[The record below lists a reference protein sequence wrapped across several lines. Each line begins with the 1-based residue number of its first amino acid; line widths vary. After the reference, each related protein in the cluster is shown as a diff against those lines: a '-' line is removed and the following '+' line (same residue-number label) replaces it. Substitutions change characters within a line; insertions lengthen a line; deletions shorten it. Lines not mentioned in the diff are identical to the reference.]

1 MMKMP
6 LKVSEKSE
14 TMKQSISG
22 DIMTTVIK
30 ATGLTKRYGDFT
42 ALNRLDLE
50 VKKGEILGY
59 LGPNGAGKTTTIRLL
74 LGLIK
79 PSEGSATVFDKDAT
93 HNAAELHQ
101 QVAYVP
107 GETSFWPNMTGAETL
122 RFLANIHGSSNDDY
136 EAELVEKFDF
146 DPNKKIRS
154 YSKGNRQKIALIAAL
169 STKADLLIFDEPTSG
184 LDPVMAKVFRDEVLS
199 AKKNGQTVFL
209 SSHMLEEVEQ
219 LCDRVAVLR
228 EGELVELGTLDQLRH
243 LSALTIEMTF
253 SSTPPD
259 FSHIKNVS
267 NLVTNGKRIQC
278 NVNGSIDD
286 LLAAAAKAK
295 PLSFLSR
302 KPSLEELFLAIYDG
316 DHDER

>member
-1 MMKMP
+1 
-6 LKVSEKSE
+6 
-14 TMKQSISG
+14 
-22 DIMTTVIK
+22 MTAIIK
-30 ATGLTKRYGDFT
+30 TKGLTKRYGDFT
-42 ALNRLDLE
+42 ALDRLDIE

-79 PSEGSATVFDKDAT
+79 PSEGEVQLFGKDAT
-93 HNAAELHQ
+93 TNAAELHR

-107 GETSFWPNMTGAETL
+107 GETSFWPNMTGAEAL

-136 EAELVEKFDF
+136 QHELIEKFDF

-169 STKADLLIFDEPTSG
+169 ASKADLLIFDEPTSG
-184 LDPVMAKVFRDEVLS
+184 LDPVMAKVFRDEVLK
-199 AKKNGQTVFL
+199 AKKEGQTVFL

-228 EGELVELGTLDQLRH
+228 DGELVELGTLDELRH
-243 LSALTIEMTF
+243 LSAITVDMTF
-253 SSTPPD
+253 ASAPPD
-259 FSHIKNVS
+259 FSKVKNVT
-267 NLVTNGKRIQC
+267 NVTKNGGHIQC
-278 NVNGSIDD
+278 SVNGSIDD

-316 DHDER
+316 DDNEK